1 MSDQGLSYR
10 ARKALT
16 VHIGEEAGTEISDL
30 ISSLCA
36 EIAELRRTKVSV
48 TAIAPIGQ
56 SHGKLSNQS
65 AERSSDGK

>member
-1 MSDQGLSYR
+1 MSDKGLSYR

-36 EIAELRRTKVSV
+36 EIEELRRSKVSV
-48 TAIAPIGQ
+48 TEIAPTGAAQ
-56 SHGKLSNQS
+56 NDLVRKP
-65 AERSSDGK
+65 A